1 MNLIKPIKSLAD
13 NWGINVANE
22 LELYLDE
29 LSNVIVSLDGIV
41 SSTAD
46 DIDNNDDDD
55 DDPHLPMKSS
65 KRKKKISKM
74 FSFAEA
80 ALIIQGSAM
89 VYTKKVDFLH
99 QLVITTLKLLREKTA
114 ATDISG
120 KRKRNIDDD
129 DTINGESE
137 KRARTGTNLDGN
149 DEEDD
154 DFMLLDDCI
163 PSISLKS
170 TNNFQISK
178 ENDQNMMNRNLLKKI
193 PFSLSLGQS
202 LSSSL
207 THCIDPFS
215 GALLMNSFEKYDPRQ
230 DKISTYDNQDIN
242 NNNNNNPDQH
252 DGNENPSFG
261 YGDYDGGGD
270 YDNEDNEEGYQH
282 GLNAMKNRNSD
293 RLNNNNNG
301 LSSKDI
307 DDAKHNFM
315 NVWKFLDMNE
325 PNSVRDRPF
334 KRGNTLRIPDYGASV
349 SGVSDGP
356 STTKQQGK
364 RKGTFAMFSQT
375 SFPEFQYLSKKYH
388 MMLSKKLSSGDGD
401 SHSVIINNEIF
412 SRKLAP
418 FVRGDNDGRPYLG
431 DRQHDFDDYDG
442 GGDGYF
448 GGYDDYD
455 EHENNNNNNPA
466 DEANLPNI
474 KGLNLSDEKDEKQNV
489 NSIESLHLNNMQ
501 KQFKNF
507 QLFSGLDDDDDVLPH
522 ENQAYIELV
531 RSHVD
536 QYIQMA
542 QKWACNSKL
551 AQTVHDWVKKIDP
564 ILEEEENRTPYDIHE
579 YGDMVLDSA
588 ELKNSV
594 PFSEIVQHCAPVKEE
609 SSDNIHPSIHI
620 PKYEVG
626 RLFLATLQLANDRK
640 IEIDVSD
647 SAFNVKKLV

>member
-13 NWGINVANE
+13 NWGINIASE
-22 LELYLDE
+22 LEMYLDE
-29 LSNVIVSLDGIV
+29 LSNVIVSLDGVI

-46 DIDNNDDDD
+46 NDDINNDDDD
-55 DDPHLPMKSS
+55 DDNPHLPMKSS
-65 KRKKKISKM
+65 KRKKKVSKM

-99 QLVITTLKLLREKTA
+99 QLVVTTLKLLREKTA

-120 KRKRNIDDD
+120 KRKRNIEDDE
-129 DTINGESE
+129 TIHGDSE
-137 KRARTGTNLDGN
+137 KRARTGTNMGN
-149 DEEDD
+149 EGDEDD

-178 ENDQNMMNRNLLKKI
+178 ENDQNMMNRNLLKKM
-193 PFSLSLGQS
+193 PFSLSMGQS

-215 GALLMNSFEKYDPRQ
+215 GALLMNSFEKYDPKQ
-230 DKISTYDNQDIN
+230 DKISTYDNQDAL
-242 NNNNNNPDQH
+242 NNNNPDQY

-270 YDNEDNEEGYQH
+270 YGNDGDDDNNGEEYQH
-282 GLNAMKNRNSD
+282 GLNAKGNRNSD
-293 RLNNNNNG
+293 GISNSNG
-301 LSSKDI
+301 LSSKEI

-315 NVWKFLDMNE
+315 NVWKYLDMNE
-325 PNSVRDRPF
+325 SSSARDRPF
-334 KRGNTLRIPDYGASV
+334 KRGNTLRIPEYGASV
-349 SGVSDGP
+349 SGVGDGQ
-356 STTKQQGK
+356 STIKQQAK
-364 RKGTFAMFSQT
+364 RKGVFAMFSQT
-375 SFPEFQYLSKKYH
+375 SFPEFQYLSKRYH
-388 MMLSKKLSSGDGD
+388 MTLSKKLSSGDGD

-418 FVRGDNDGRPYLG
+418 FVTGDNDGRPYLG

-455 EHENNNNNNPA
+455 EHNNNNTG

-474 KGLNLSDEKDEKQNV
+474 KGLNLSNEKDEKQNM

-501 KQFKNF
+501 KQFRNL
-507 QLFSGLDDDDDVLPH
+507 QLFSGLDDDDDILPH

-564 ILEEEENRTPYDIHE
+564 ILEEEENRVPYDIHE

-594 PFSEIVQHCAPVKEE
+594 PFSDIVQHCAPIKEE
-609 SSDNIHPSIHI
+609 SSDDIHPSIHI

-647 SAFNVKKLV
+647 STFNVKRLV